1 VLVLLAL
8 FASVRRSLTRQV
20 RSISANALLRVIVET
35 RNFTPSLTVK
45 FDVFVAADPTCFHS
59 PFAS

>member
-1 VLVLLAL
+1 VLRLLAV

-20 RSISANALLRVIVET
+20 RNISANALLRVLLDT
-35 RNFTPSLTVK
+35 RNFSPSLTVK

-59 PFAS
+59 PFAY